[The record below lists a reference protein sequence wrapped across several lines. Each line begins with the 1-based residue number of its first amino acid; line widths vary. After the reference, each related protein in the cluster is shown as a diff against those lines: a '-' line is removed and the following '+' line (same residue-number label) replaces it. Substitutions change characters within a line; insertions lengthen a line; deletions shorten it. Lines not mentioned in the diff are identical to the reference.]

1 MSDSASRLAAW
12 IDGAPLAEEE
22 ARALWKEFSEHMDEH
37 RGDMAGFAAKKGWF
51 SVLPEHRAGK
61 AVLMVRTSASAKMA
75 PPPAAPKPA
84 PRPQQQKK
92 GPPQQL
98 KKGAPQQPKKGAP
111 QQPKKGAPQQPRRGS
126 SPGKQGA
133 PRGNAPK
140 R

>member
-84 PRPQQQKK
+84 PRPQQQ
-92 GPPQQL
+92 
-98 KKGAPQQPKKGAP
+98 PKKGAP
-111 QQPKKGAPQQPRRGS
+111 QQQKKGAPQQQKKGAPQQQKKGS

>member
-84 PRPQQQKK
+84 PRPQQQ
-92 GPPQQL
+92 Q
-98 KKGAPQQPKKGAP
+98 KKGAPQQQKKGAP
-111 QQPKKGAPQQPRRGS
+111 QQQKKGAPQQQKKGS